1 MRRAFAL
8 ALLPATLASAAGAQ
22 QPLDTVS
29 TGALHFVSWPAT
41 RALAAALAAGVER
54 GPPLPGLPPTVLAAG
69 DSVVLYI
76 TPDERTFRER
86 TGGRAPEWGAGVAFP
101 QQNLIVL
108 PGYTSDRGGAQE
120 LGRVLRHELAHVAL
134 QRYLAGVRVPRWFT
148 EGYATWSAR
157 QLDED
162 AGWLLRLAF
171 VFERAPPLDSLE
183 LMWPGGA
190 TDARVAYLLSATAVE
205 YLHSLGPPHLFQEF
219 LAAWAAHGSL
229 EQALRGTYRL
239 SSAQFERLWR
249 QQVKQRYGW
258 LLFLTQG
265 AVLALFFT
273 VIALILFAI
282 RRSRDRRKLAEL
294 RATELPD
301 DPAYWLEPP
310 ADGEPRAPDGSP

>member
-1 MRRAFAL
+1 MRRACRT
-8 ALLPATLASAAGAQ
+8 ALLLATLATGAHAQ
-22 QPLDTVS
+22 QPLDTAS
-29 TGALHFVSWPAT
+29 AGALHFVSWPAT
-41 RALAAALAAGVER
+41 RALTAALIAGFQR
-54 GPPLPGLPPTVLAAG
+54 GAPLPGLPPSVLTEG
-69 DSVVLYI
+69 DSVILYI
-76 TPDERTFRER
+76 TPDERTFREQ
-86 TGGRAPEWGAGVAFP
+86 TGGRAPDWGAGVAFP
-101 QQNLIVL
+101 EQNTIVL
-108 PGYTSDRGGAQE
+108 PGYTSERGGAQE

-183 LMWPGGA
+183 LVWPGGE

-205 YLHSLGPPHLFQEF
+205 YLHSLGPPHLFAEF
-219 LAAWAAHGSL
+219 LAAWAGHGSL

-249 QQVKQRYGW
+249 QEVKSRYGW

-265 AVLALFFT
+265 TVLALFFT
-273 VIALILFAI
+273 VIALLLFAL
-282 RRSRDRRKLAEL
+282 RRRRDRRKLAQL
-294 RATELPD
+294 RANELPD

-310 ADGEPRAPDGSP
+310 PEEEPRGPGA